1 MRIEN
6 LIGKKNYKKQLKSDS
21 FQYGLPISRNTQN
34 LKFRNLLQ
42 ETTDKKAN
50 LYKDYKIPLRD
61 NNTYGY
67 DKKFKQFNP
76 NIRALTTINK

>member
-34 LKFRNLLQ
+34 LKFRN
-42 ETTDKKAN
+42 
-50 LYKDYKIPLRD
+50 
-61 NNTYGY
+61 
-67 DKKFKQFNP
+67 
-76 NIRALTTINK
+76 